1 VPLSLFLVRWN
12 VCTEGRRLYARC
24 DTCHLYQF
32 LRSRIS
38 QISSP
43 STIISIKT
51 MMSPPSN
58 KLNAEDTKSSLAYLF
73 RLIEAND
80 WRRLNRVFLTEP
92 EGRKTF
98 QQLAALVADSSSFNG
113 MTILHACSRFNPP
126 PHVILRIIE
135 LCPDAPRARDCLDRT
150 PLHVM
155 AGTCA
160 ASFVIEVLVDA
171 FPEACM
177 MQDMDG
183 RTPLHFACDS
193 SCELF
198 EDNNSKNS
206 IPRPPPSYRTI
217 DVLVKASYDSVI
229 LEDED
234 GMSAIEY
241 ALCSNADLQT
251 VKLLQRAAQKVMIRK
266 QEEDRLNKAKAPAPT
281 KQHAPSSS
289 LTSKLFTL
297 RRGVQ
302 NAPSA

>member
-1 VPLSLFLVRWN
+1 
-12 VCTEGRRLYARC
+12 
-24 DTCHLYQF
+24 
-32 LRSRIS
+32 
-38 QISSP
+38 
-43 STIISIKT
+43 
-51 MMSPPSN
+51 
-58 KLNAEDTKSSLAYLF
+58 
-73 RLIEAND
+73 
-80 WRRLNRVFLTEP
+80 
-92 EGRKTF
+92 
-98 QQLAALVADSSSFNG
+98 
-113 MTILHACSRFNPP
+113 
-126 PHVILRIIE
+126 
-135 LCPDAPRARDCLDRT
+135 
-150 PLHVM
+150 M

-198 EDNNSKNS
+198 EDNNSNS
-206 IPRPPPSYRTI
+206 TPRPPPTYRTI
-217 DVLVKASYDSVI
+217 DILVKASLDSVI

-266 QEEDRLNKAKAPAPT
+266 QEEERSNKAKALVST
-281 KQHAPSSS
+281 KQLARSSS

>member
-1 VPLSLFLVRWN
+1 
-12 VCTEGRRLYARC
+12 
-24 DTCHLYQF
+24 
-32 LRSRIS
+32 
-38 QISSP
+38 
-43 STIISIKT
+43 
-51 MMSPPSN
+51 MSPTN
-58 KLNAEDTKSSLAYLF
+58 ELNAEDSKSSLAYLF

-98 QQLAALVADSSSFNG
+98 RHLASLVAESSSFNG

-126 PHVILRIIE
+126 PYVILRIIE

-171 FPEACM
+171 FPDACM
-177 MQDMDG
+177 IQDMDG

-198 EDNNSKNS
+198 EDNNSAS
-206 IPRPPPSYRTI
+206 TTPRPPPSYRTI
-217 DVLVKASYDSVI
+217 DILVKASLDSVI

-266 QEEDRLNKAKAPAPT
+266 QEEERLNKAKVLVPA
-281 KQHAPSSS
+281 KHLAPSSS

-297 RRGVQ
+297 RRSVQ